1 VRRLAAAPWTLPGL
15 SGALL
20 LLGSVLGA
28 GRLLILLT
36 IALQGLFFAFFVRH
50 LCFVLAASRAG
61 RADQAAPLVDSGFRP
76 PMSVLVACR
85 NEQSVVK
92 GLVETLLRLDYPPDR
107 LQIIVVDDGSSDGT
121 SALLDAAAQKDPRL
135 QCLHRPPDA
144 GGGKSGALNEALE
157 LVRGTVVVVFD
168 ADHQPR
174 PDVLLRLVRHFE
186 DPVVGAVQGRCV
198 IRNGEGVLLTELI
211 AIDYLAGYLVNE
223 YGRQWMFQ
231 LPAYGGANCAVR
243 TASLRAVGGWNPRTV
258 TEDTDLTLRLML
270 AGQRVRYDV
279 TAVDEEEGVTTLAR
293 YWRQR
298 YRWARGHQQV
308 WRDYRWAVWRSRRLS
323 LGEKLELTMFLFVFH
338 LPVASAL
345 GLVLL
350 VLWQS
355 GAVAMTSAF
364 DAYTFAFWPL
374 LFLGPLLELSSGL
387 LLAGADRRR
396 AFALCYFLPLF
407 FVSIALSTKAWVDGL
422 LGRRYAWV
430 KTPRARDRL
439 GSSRAIPSSVGRR
452 AG

>member
-20 LLGSVLGA
+20 LLGGVLGA

-36 IALQGLFFAFFVRH
+36 IALQALFFAFFVRH
-50 LCFVLAASRAG
+50 LCFVLATTRSG
-61 RADQAAPLVDSGFRP
+61 RTDQAAPLVDSGFRP
-76 PMSVLVACR
+76 PVSVLVACR
-85 NEQSVVK
+85 NEQSVVVS
-92 GLVETLLRLDYPPDR
+92 LVQTLLRLDYPSDR
-107 LQIIVVDDGSSDGT
+107 LQIIIVDDGSSDRTGE
-121 SALLDAAAQKDPRL
+121 LLDIAAWKEPRL

-157 LVRGTVVVVFD
+157 LVTGTVVVVFD

-174 PDVLLRLVRHFE
+174 PDVLRRLVRHFE
-186 DPVVGAVQGRCV
+186 DPGVSAVQGRCV
-198 IRNGEGVLLTELI
+198 IRNTGGVLLTELI
-211 AIDYLAGYLVNE
+211 AVDYLSGYLVNE

-243 TASLRAVGGWNPRTV
+243 TASLRAVGGWNLRTV

-308 WRDYRWAVWRSRRLS
+308 WRDYRWAVWRSPRLS

-355 GAVAMTSAF
+355 GAVAMSSPF

-374 LFLGPLLELSSGL
+374 LFLGPLLELSCGL
-387 LLAGADRRR
+387 LLANADRRK
-396 AFALCYFLPLF
+396 AFALLYFLPLF

-422 LGRRYAWV
+422 LGRRYAWA
-430 KTPRARDRL
+430 KTPRAKDQVGRSATPAR
-439 GSSRAIPSSVGRR
+439 PGRR

>member
-15 SGALL
+15 TGALL
-20 LLGSVLGA
+20 LSGSVLGP

-36 IALQGLFFAFFVRH
+36 VALQGLFFAFFVRH
-50 LCFVLAASRAG
+50 LCFVLAASQAG
-61 RADQAAPLVDSGFRP
+61 RADQAAPRVDSGFRP
-76 PMSVLVACR
+76 PVSVLVACR
-85 NEQSVVK
+85 NEQSVVR
-92 GLVETLLRLDYPPDR
+92 GLVETLLRLDYPSDR

-121 SALLDAAAQKDPRL
+121 GALLDTTARKDPRL
-135 QCLHRPPDA
+135 QCLHRPPGA

-157 LVRGTVVVVFD
+157 LVTGTVVVVFD

-243 TASLRAVGGWNPRTV
+243 AASLRAVGGWNPRTV

-308 WRDYRWAVWRSRRLS
+308 WRDYRWAVWRSQRLS
-323 LGEKLELTMFLFVFH
+323 LLEKVELTMFLFVFH

-350 VLWQS
+350 VFWQS
-355 GAVAMTSAF
+355 GAVGMTSAV

-374 LFLGPLLELSSGL
+374 LFLGPLLELSCGL

-396 AFALCYFLPLF
+396 ALALCYFLPLF

-439 GSSRAIPSSVGRR
+439 ESRALPSPAERRVG
-452 AG
+452 